1 MGTWTYG
8 AALYVYED
16 GVISW
21 LGFPGLS
28 PLEDF
33 GIDWTVP
40 LFTLT
45 FIVGLAFDYE
55 IFLIERVRE
64 FREEGFGDRE
74 SIQLGLA
81 ATGDTITSAG
91 MIMAL
96 TFVAELLGSVPVTNQ
111 MGFIL
116 VFSIVVDTLVVRTI
130 LVPAMLSLVPCT
142 NYWPSRMPMVRFKWL
157 KGCATGANLTH
168 EESDTSRKESRREV
182 YRLPNSKDGVF
193 RN

>member
-1 MGTWTYG
+1 MGCL
-8 AALYVYED
+8 ANF
-16 GVISW
+16 
-21 LGFPGLS
+21 GFAGLS

-40 LFTLT
+40 MFSLT
-45 FIVGLAFDYE
+45 FMMGLALDYE
-55 IFLIERVRE
+55 IFLFERVRE

-74 SIQLGLA
+74 AIQLGLA
-81 ATGDTITSAG
+81 ATGTTISAAG
-91 MIMAL
+91 LIMAL
-96 TFVAELLGSVPVTNQ
+96 TFMAQLLGSIPVTNQ
-111 MGFIL
+111 LGFVL
-116 VFSIVVDTLVVRTI
+116 VFSIVVDTFVVRSI

-157 KGCATGANLTH
+157 KGCATDANLTH
-168 EESDTSRKESRREV
+168 EESDISRKESRREV